1 MIDAL
6 TKISSFGAFEAKL
19 LTCKSPKLF
28 LVDIKQFK
36 RINLEHGDEGGNFV
50 LCAFSMTLQSFA
62 KANEMEVFRIQDDKF
77 ALLMDTPFELSKM
90 ERIIFALSD
99 TIERLSYAYHNRD
112 IHVEV
117 HIGIS
122 FDHLD
127 RKSVV

>member
-6 TKISSFGAFEAKL
+6 TKISSFGAFETKL

-28 LVDIKQFK
+28 LVDIKQFQ

-90 ERIIFALSD
+90 ERIIFAL
-99 TIERLSYAYHNRD
+99 
-112 IHVEV
+112 
-117 HIGIS
+117 
-122 FDHLD
+122 
-127 RKSVV
+127 K